1 MCGQIVF
8 LDEPTAG
15 IDPEARR
22 QVWDILHNQ
31 RAGRTMILTT
41 HFMEEADL
49 LGDRIAIMADGQLQC
64 CGSSIFLKN
73 IYGLSILNAKQ
84 KAHTVEHTESLK
96 RIYCWRFDLR

>member
-1 MCGQIVF
+1 MLSGQIVF
-8 LDEPTAG
+8 LDEPTSG

-31 RAGRTMILTT
+31 CAGRTMILTT
-41 HFMEEADL
+41 HYMEEAEL

-73 IYGLSILNAKQ
+73 IYGLSIYAKH
-84 KAHTVEHTESLK
+84 KALTVELTESLK
-96 RIYCWRFDLR
+96 CVGDSI